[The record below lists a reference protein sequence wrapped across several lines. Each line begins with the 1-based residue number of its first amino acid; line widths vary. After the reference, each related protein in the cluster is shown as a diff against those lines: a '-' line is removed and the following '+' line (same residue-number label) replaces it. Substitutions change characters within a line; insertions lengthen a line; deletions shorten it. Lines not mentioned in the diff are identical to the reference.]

1 MTSPSVTFRL
11 LSPAPAALSM
21 VGMRQGMRQAAKIGH
36 RYQINRHSWRR
47 DSGRNNTIFPW
58 GAHNMT
64 TNPFLVHSPPTSTS
78 SKIAAVLARLYV
90 DLRFFPLLPFA
101 SLLRLITLSSIR
113 PPQRNFLSPCF
124 PPWLQP
130 SHVSLARQP
139 PSQPSSSR
147 ATGHI
152 NGLLLPSSIAKLYGN
167 CRQG

>member
-90 DLRFFPLLPFA
+90 DLRFSPLLPFA
-101 SLLRLITLSSIR
+101 SLLLLITLSSIR
-113 PPQRNFLSPCF
+113 PTHVTFSLLVSLLGF
-124 PPWLQP
+124 SLLTSAW
-130 SHVSLARQP
+130 HVSRHL
-139 PSQPSSSR
+139 S
-147 ATGHI
+147 
-152 NGLLLPSSIAKLYGN
+152 LPLHVLRGT
-167 CRQG
+167 